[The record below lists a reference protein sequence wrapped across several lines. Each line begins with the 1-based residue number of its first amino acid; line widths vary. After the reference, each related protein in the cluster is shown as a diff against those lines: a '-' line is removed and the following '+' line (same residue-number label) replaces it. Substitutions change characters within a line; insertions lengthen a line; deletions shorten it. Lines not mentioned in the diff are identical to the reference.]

1 MKYTFYWVGNS
12 TTGNFGDVLTPKL
25 LDYFGVDYDWT
36 RGSNYNAMCI
46 GSIARHAKKGT
57 IVLGSGFMSMKN
69 PIDIDADWRFV
80 RGPRSKAKL
89 LQAGGTTSDVVG
101 DPALLL
107 PMFCDES
114 KKKYDVGIIP
124 HISQYKWAK
133 EKYPNYHVIN
143 LKTKNALSKAKE
155 ITECRTIISS
165 SLHGIIAA
173 HAYNIPSAYVEFENG
188 IKGDGTKFQD
198 HYESIGLHAAL
209 STVEEP
215 LFTTGTFDMAQLADF
230 FKDL

>member
-46 GSIARHAKKGT
+46 GSIARHARKGT

-173 HAYNIPSAYVEFENG
+173 HAYNIPAAYVEFENG

-198 HYESIGLHAAL
+198 HYESIGIHAEL

-215 LFTTGTFDMAQLADF
+215 LFTTGTFDMTQLADF

>member
-46 GSIARHAKKGT
+46 GSIARHARKGT

-124 HISQYKWAK
+124 HVSQYKWAK
-133 EKYPNYHVIN
+133 EKYPNYH
-143 LKTKNALSKAKE
+143 
-155 ITECRTIISS
+155 
-165 SLHGIIAA
+165 
-173 HAYNIPSAYVEFENG
+173 
-188 IKGDGTKFQD
+188 
-198 HYESIGLHAAL
+198 
-209 STVEEP
+209 
-215 LFTTGTFDMAQLADF
+215 
-230 FKDL
+230 